1 MKDMCDEPGKDGK
14 PDQSIDPGA
23 TVDKLPTDATIIG
36 WAKAK
41 LKITAERHESQQYEQ
56 VESFKAEKARSY
68 ASELVFSKRVSW
80 YVSKPVGSQG
90 SSHGGE
96 LQGGEGCNRLYAKAV
111 TTCIGGGSNPMFHVP
126 CSMSHVRVHVHVHAH
141 VHAHVHVPCMQ
152 ARAGKLALEIETMQK
167 SRKAMVE
174 EHEARL
180 VKD

>member
-1 MKDMCDEPGKDGK
+1 VLKKE
-14 PDQSIDPGA
+14 I
-23 TVDKLPTDATIIG
+23 
-36 WAKAK
+36 AK